1 MQKIEIRKD
10 LLSLF
15 KNHYKKF
22 NEVIENSMVYDLN
35 EDNGNPMSL
44 EDESDAD
51 AECDDFEVDGCC
63 KYSDCCKSKDN
74 DGISKDE
81 LVEILKDDCSDCDG
95 CNECEEELL
104 DDEELALYALEY
116 LSFRLNLIFHA
127 ILEDYY
133 IKFTGIKNVKSV
145 DPEKVLEFFEKNKII
160 ANEIETET
168 VLALSGIMS
177 EFFNIG
183 RNNEEKFQFY
193 SNDEEMKLNINS
205 NFLVTSIEL
214 LSLIVS
220 RME

>member
-1 MQKIEIRKD
+1 MKKIEIRKD
-10 LLSLF
+10 LLLLF

-22 NEVIENSMVYDLN
+22 NEILENSMVYDLN
-35 EDNGNPMSL
+35 EDDGNPMSL
-44 EDESDAD
+44 EEDVDNDSECEELDECCAD
-51 AECDDFEVDGCC
+51 
-63 KYSDCCKSKDN
+63 SDCCKSKK
-74 DGISKDE
+74 DGSISKDE
-81 LVEILKDDCSDCDG
+81 LEEILKDDCSDCDG
-95 CNECEEELL
+95 CEECEEELL
-104 DDEELALYALEY
+104 DDEKLALYAIEY

-133 IKFTGIKNVKSV
+133 IKSTGTKDVKSV

-168 VLALSGIMS
+168 VLALSGVMS

-205 NFLVTSIEL
+205 SFLVTSIEL